1 MSIILPN
8 GDRASK
14 PEPPLRDDGTKKLSF
29 ETKTRK
35 KSDGTLEKALF
46 IDGEKLDWSV
56 DVSSMME
63 AAKMGPKFFKVVQ
76 KDIERH
82 FVESV
87 SEFINRKI
95 TQDDIKEAIKTGWI

>member
-35 KSDGTLEKALF
+35 RSDGTLEKALF
-46 IDGEKLDWSV
+46 IDG
-56 DVSSMME
+56 
-63 AAKMGPKFFKVVQ
+63 
-76 KDIERH
+76 
-82 FVESV
+82 
-87 SEFINRKI
+87 
-95 TQDDIKEAIKTGWI
+95 

>member
-1 MSIILPN
+1 
-8 GDRASK
+8 
-14 PEPPLRDDGTKKLSF
+14 
-29 ETKTRK
+29 
-35 KSDGTLEKALF
+35 
-46 IDGEKLDWSV
+46 
-56 DVSSMME
+56 MME

-87 SEFINRKI
+87 SEFIGRKV